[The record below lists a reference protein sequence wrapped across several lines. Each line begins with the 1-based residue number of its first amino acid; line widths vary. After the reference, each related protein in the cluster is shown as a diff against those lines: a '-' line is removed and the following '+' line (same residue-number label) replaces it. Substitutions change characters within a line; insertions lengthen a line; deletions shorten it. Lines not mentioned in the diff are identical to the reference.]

1 VAAQELK
8 PMDVF
13 KRYLVHDRL
22 LIRFAAL
29 LGIDVVIFVSVWAL
43 SYLFLPEGILR
54 GRFPGQIL
62 AGNDL
67 AADSILVEWLRIFAI
82 NLGVMLLVVI
92 APNVFRT
99 EHDYPLGYKT
109 VVIGPIIF
117 AVILGTDS
125 FTLSQGGKMPPSL
138 AVLER
143 SGPYEIAAYILAAT
157 ATYSIAKYRLKGRWP
172 KYTSEAIVSNHI
184 FRLTR
189 EQWIGLVLAIAILL
203 VSNAWE
209 AYRIMLYFAE

>member
-1 VAAQELK
+1 
-8 PMDVF
+8 
-13 KRYLVHDRL
+13 L
-22 LIRFAAL
+22 LSGPLSSL
-29 LGIDVVIFVSVWAL
+29 LYW
-43 SYLFLPEGILR
+43 E
-54 GRFPGQIL
+54 
-62 AGNDL
+62 
-67 AADSILVEWLRIFAI
+67 
-82 NLGVMLLVVI
+82 
-92 APNVFRT
+92 
-99 EHDYPLGYKT
+99 
-109 VVIGPIIF
+109 PIHLHYRK
-117 AVILGTDS
+117 AE
-125 FTLSQGGKMPPSL
+125 KCPPSL

>member
-1 VAAQELK
+1 
-8 PMDVF
+8 MDVF
-13 KRYLVHDRL
+13 KHYLLHDRL
-22 LIRFAAL
+22 LIRFMAL
-29 LGIDVVIFVSVWAL
+29 LGIVVVIFVGVWAL

-54 GRFPGQIL
+54 GRSLGQIL

-82 NLGVMLLVVI
+82 NLGVMLLHVV
-92 APNVFRT
+92 ANVWRT
-99 EHDYPLGYKT
+99 EHDYPLGYIT
-109 VVIGPIIF
+109 VVTLPILY
-117 AVILGTDS
+117 AVTLGTDS

-138 AVLER
+138 AVLGR

-157 ATYSIAKYRLKGRWP
+157 ATHSIAKYRLKGRWP
-172 KYTSEAIVSNHI
+172 KQTSEAIVSNHI
-184 FRLTR
+184 FRLAR

>member
-1 VAAQELK
+1 
-8 PMDVF
+8 MDVF
-13 KRYLVHDRL
+13 KRYLLHERL
-22 LIRFAAL
+22 LIRSIAL
-29 LGIDVVIFVSVWAL
+29 FGIVVVIFVSVWEF
-43 SYLFLPEGILR
+43 SYLFLPEGLLR
-54 GRFPGQIL
+54 GRSLGAVL
-62 AGNDL
+62 AGTDL
-67 AADSILVEWLRIFAI
+67 AAGSVLVEWLRIFTI
-82 NLGVMLLVVI
+82 NLGVMLLGVV
-92 APNVFRT
+92 APNVLRT

-109 VVIGPIIF
+109 VVILAIIY

-138 AVLER
+138 AVLGR

-157 ATYSIAKYRLKGRWP
+157 ATHSIAKYRLKGRWP
-172 KYTSEAIVSNHI
+172 KQTSEAIVSNHI
-184 FRLTR
+184 FRLAR